1 MNKSTIQTL
10 IDKVIG
16 KKGLIR
22 VPSWWMRK
30 VLMQMADWV
39 QEGDDANDEKIV
51 KVKEEADAKISTLDN
66 NTKAALVELKKSL
79 HTQKCFVVKTGANAS
94 YVVVD
99 GVTQDI
105 PANTQK
111 IITFADTF
119 KFSIDSSSRYQPI
132 EFIGL
137 AITDA
142 STMTTM
148 KLMFSGCHSLTSID
162 LSGLNASSV
171 TDMNS
176 MFSRCSSIKSINLLG
191 MDTSSVTNMSRMF
204 HYCINL
210 SSIDLS
216 GLNTSK
222 VTDMSHIFSEC
233 RGLESVDFSGLDTS
247 KVIDMSYIFNE
258 CEKLESIDLSGFN
271 TSAVTNMSGMFTL
284 CRKLTSLNLSNFDTS
299 KVTNMSDMFYNCEK
313 LESIDLSGFNTSAVT
328 NMYEMFGGYRYEGT
342 EYISGFTSLN
352 LSSFDT
358 SKVTEMSRM
367 FQYCKKLISLDL
379 SSFDTSSVTGMN
391 YMFYN
396 CPKLTSLIL
405 GPNFFKTPNVTS
417 IDFSSCTNWTNDT
430 VVTSLVTNS
439 YDRATAGL
447 KTMTLQLSANT
458 KAALTDEQKAA
469 ITAKGYTIA

>member
-39 QEGDDANDEKIV
+39 QEGDDANDGKIM
-51 KVKEEADAKISTLDN
+51 KVKEEANGKISTLDN
-66 NTKAALVELKKSL
+66 NTKAALVDLKKSL

-119 KFSIDSSSRYQPI
+119 KFSIDSGSRYQPI

-137 AITDA
+137 AVTDA

-148 KLMFSGCHSLTSID
+148 KSMFSGCDKLTSID
-162 LSGLNASSV
+162 LSGLNVSSV
-171 TDMNS
+171 TDMNG
-176 MFSRCSSIKSINLLG
+176 MFSSCDSIKSIDLLG

-204 HYCINL
+204 NYCISL

-222 VTDMSHIFSEC
+222 VTDMNYMFNEC
-233 RGLESVDFSGLDTS
+233 KSLESVDFSGFDTS
-247 KVIDMSYIFNE
+247 KVIDMSYMFQN
-258 CEKLESIDLSGFN
+258 CEKLESIDISKFN
-271 TSAVTNMSGMFTL
+271 TSAVTNMG
-284 CRKLTSLNLSNFDTS
+284 
-299 KVTNMSDMFYNCEK
+299 
-313 LESIDLSGFNTSAVT
+313 
-328 NMYEMFGGYRYEGT
+328 EMFGGYKYEGT
-342 EYISGFTSLN
+342 EHISGFT
-352 LSSFDT
+352 
-358 SKVTEMSRM
+358 
-367 FQYCKKLISLDL
+367 SLDL
-379 SSFDTSSVTGMN
+379 SSFDTSNVTNMN
-391 YMFYN
+391 RMFNY
-396 CPKLTSLIL
+396 CKKLTFLDL
-405 GPNFFKTPNVTS
+405 
-417 IDFSSCTNWTNDT
+417 SSFD
-430 VVTSLVTNS
+430 TSLVEDMYYMFDN
-439 YDRATAGL
+439 
-447 KTMTLQLSANT
+447 
-458 KAALTDEQKAA
+458 
-469 ITAKGYTIA
+469 

>member
-39 QEGDDANDEKIV
+39 QEGDDANDGKIV
-51 KVKEEADAKISTLDN
+51 KVKEEADGKISTLDN
-66 NTKAALVELKKSL
+66 NTKAALVDLKKSL
-79 HTQKCFVVKTGANAS
+79 HTQKCFVVKTGADAS

-111 IITFADTF
+111 IITFTDTF

-137 AITDA
+137 AVTDA

-148 KLMFSGCHSLTSID
+148 KSMFSGCHNLTSID
-162 LSGLNASSV
+162 LSGLNTSSV
-171 TDMNS
+171 TYMNG

-191 MDTSSVTNMSRMF
+191 MDTSSVTNMNGMF
-204 HYCINL
+204 NYCINL

-222 VTDMSHIFSEC
+222 VTDMSYMFSEC
-233 RGLESVDFSGLDTS
+233 RGLESVDFSGFDTS
-247 KVIDMSYIFNE
+247 KVMDMSYIFNN
-258 CEKLESIDLSGFN
+258 CEKLESVDLSGFN
-271 TSAVTNMSGMFTL
+271 TSAATNMSGMFNL

-391 YMFYN
+391 YIFYN
-396 CPKLTSLIL
+396 CSSLTSLIL

-417 IDFSSCTNWTNDT
+417 VDFSSCTKWTNDT

-447 KTMTLQLSANT
+447 STMTLQLSDNT
-458 KAALTDEQKAA
+458 KAALTDEQKAT

>member
-30 VLMQMADWV
+30 VLMQIADWV
-39 QEGDDANDEKIV
+39 QEGDDANSERV
-51 KVKEEADAKISTLDN
+51 EKVKEETDGKIITLDN

-111 IITFADTF
+111 IITFVDTF
-119 KFSIDSSSRYQPI
+119 KFSPESGIRYQPI

-137 AITDA
+137 AVTDV

-148 KLMFSGCHSLTSID
+148 KSMFSGCDKLTSID

-171 TDMNS
+171 TDMS
-176 MFSRCSSIKSINLLG
+176 DMFSSCDGIKFIDLLG
-191 MDTSSVTNMSRMF
+191 MDTSSVTNMSYMF
-204 HYCINL
+204 NYCLSL

-222 VTDMSHIFSEC
+222 VTDMSYMFTEC
-233 RGLESVDFSGLDTS
+233 RSLESIDFSGLDTS
-247 KVIDMSYIFNE
+247 KVTNMSYIFKD
-258 CEKLESIDLSGFN
+258 CKKLKSIDLSGFN
-271 TSAVTNMSGMFTL
+271 TSAVTKMEGMFNI
-284 CRKLTSLNLSNFDTS
+284 CRELTSLNLSNFDTS
-299 KVTNMSDMFYNCEK
+299 KVTNMSDMFCNCEK
-313 LESIDLSGFNTSAVT
+313 LESIDLSRFNTSSVT
-328 NMYEMFGGYRYEGT
+328 NMYEMFGGYRYDGT
-342 EYISGFTSLN
+342 EYISGFTSLD

-396 CPKLTSLIL
+396 CPNLTSLIL
-405 GPNFFKTPNVTS
+405 GPNFFKTPKVTS
-417 IDFSSCTNWTNDT
+417 VDFSYCTQWTNDT

-447 KTMTLQLSANT
+447 NTMTLQLSANT
-458 KAALTDEQKAA
+458 KAALTNEQKAA

>member
-39 QEGDDANDEKIV
+39 QEGDDTNDKKIV
-51 KVKEEADAKISTLDN
+51 KIETEANAKISTLDN

-111 IITFADTF
+111 IITFTDTF
-119 KFSIDSSSRYQPI
+119 KFSPDSGSRYQPI

-137 AITDA
+137 AVTDA

-148 KLMFSGCHSLTSID
+148 KSMFFGCDKLTSID

-171 TDMNS
+171 TDMS
-176 MFSRCSSIKSINLLG
+176 GMFSSCDSINSIDLLG
-191 MDTSSVTNMSRMF
+191 MDTSSVTNMSSMF
-204 HYCINL
+204 NYCISL

-222 VTDMSHIFSEC
+222 VTNMSHMFTEC
-233 RGLESVDFSGLDTS
+233 RSLKSIDFSGFDTS
-247 KVIDMSYIFNE
+247 KVIDMNCVFND
-258 CEKLESIDLSGFN
+258 CEKLESIDLSKFN
-271 TSAVTNMSGMFTL
+271 TSAVTNMNG
-284 CRKLTSLNLSNFDTS
+284 
-299 KVTNMSDMFYNCEK
+299 
-313 LESIDLSGFNTSAVT
+313 
-328 NMYEMFGGYRYEGT
+328 MFGGYRYDGT
-342 EYISGFTSLN
+342 EYISGFTSLD
-352 LSSFDT
+352 LSSFNT
-358 SKVTEMSRM
+358 SNVTDMNCM
-367 FQYCKKLISLDL
+367 FDYCKKLTFLDL
-379 SSFDTSSVTGMN
+379 SSFDTSSVADMN
-391 YMFYN
+391 YMFDN
-396 CPKLTSLIL
+396 CPNLTSLIL
-405 GPNFFKTPNVTS
+405 GPNFFKTSKVTS
-417 IDFSSCTNWTNDT
+417 VDFSSCTKWANDT

-447 KTMTLQLSANT
+447 NTMTLQLSANT

-469 ITAKGYTIA
+469 MTAKGYTIA